1 VKGQAENVLEHF
13 MLGGAK
19 IQRCGCHIPRIS
31 IRELSPSIP
40 EGFVRKGKTMKNK
53 RKKEEGDLNEILIG

>member
-1 VKGQAENVLEHF
+1 

-19 IQRCGCHIPRIS
+19 IQRCGCHIPRIA

-40 EGFVRKGKTMKNK
+40 ERLARKEEPMENKGK
-53 RKKEEGDLNEILIG
+53 KKKG

>member
-1 VKGQAENVLEHF
+1 MLEHF

-19 IQRCGCHIPRIS
+19 MQRCRCHIPRIA

-40 EGFVRKGKTMKNK
+40 EWLARKEEPMKNK
-53 RKKEEGDLNEILIG
+53 GKWKEG